1 MHQYMPHT
9 FNDIP
14 INFGMSCSKLRSE
27 HINSLANNLNVLYK
41 SKEYDWII
49 FNIRKIIF
57 VFVAQKHINGIQN
70 MFEPSFVLNRFSHI

>member
-14 INFGMSCSKLRSE
+14 INFGMRCSKLCCK

-41 SKEYDWII
+41 PEEYNWIL
-49 FNIRKIIF
+49 FNIGKFIF
-57 VFVAQKHINGIQN
+57 VFVA
-70 MFEPSFVLNRFSHI
+70 E